1 LGKIA
6 VLLNDACSE
15 RERLGGQAG
24 LAART
29 LAAGDGWAV
38 EDVVC
43 TYRPSDAS
51 FEDRHARYRGALVGA
66 GTFNCRG
73 PHGRELLTP
82 GSLLLGNAGE
92 NFECG
97 HEHGTGDRCLA
108 FAYEREMFERLAF
121 EAGVRGKPRLKAL
134 RVPPVRVLA
143 PLVADACA
151 AWVAATATDGGSAAN
166 AGRNWRPT
174 ENAWDEIAVR
184 LAAAAARFAG
194 APTRAPRSPRNA
206 ERGVVRAVRL
216 IDRDASQRLELDALA
231 REASLSRFHFVRAF
245 ARATGLTPH
254 RYVLRARLRRAAVG
268 LATNEARVVDV
279 AIASG
284 FRDVS
289 NFNRAFRAEFGVTPR
304 AHRRSAMRRI
314 VTRSS

>member
-15 RERLGGQAG
+15 RERLGGEPG
-24 LAART
+24 LTART

-51 FEDRHARYRGALVGA
+51 FEEQHARYRVALVGA

-92 NFECG
+92 GFECG

-108 FAYEREMFERLAF
+108 FAYEPELFERLAF

-134 RVPPVRVLA
+134 RVPPVRALA

-151 AWVAATATDGGSAAN
+151 AWATTPVES
-166 AGRNWRPT
+166 
-174 ENAWDEIAVR
+174 AWDEVAVR

-216 IDRDASQRLELDALA
+216 IERDASQRLELDELA

-245 ARATGLTPH
+245 ALATGLTPH
-254 RYVLRARLRRAAVG
+254 RYVLRARLRRAAVR
-268 LATNEARVVDV
+268 LATNDARVVDV

-289 NFNRAFRAEFGVTPR
+289 NFNHAFRAEFGTTPR
-304 AHRRSAMRRI
+304 AHRRSAERRGDERI
-314 VTRSS
+314 VPH

>member
-1 LGKIA
+1 MGKIA
-6 VLLNDACSE
+6 VLLNDACDE
-15 RERLGGQAG
+15 RERLGGEPG

-51 FEDRHARYRGALVGA
+51 FEEQHARYRVALVGA

-92 NFECG
+92 GFECG

-108 FAYEREMFERLAF
+108 FAYEPELFERLAF

-134 RVPPVRVLA
+134 RVPPVRALA

-151 AWVAATATDGGSAAN
+151 AWATTPVES
-166 AGRNWRPT
+166 
-174 ENAWDEIAVR
+174 AWDEVAVR

-216 IDRDASQRLELDALA
+216 IERDASQRLELDELA

-245 ARATGLTPH
+245 ALATGLTPH
-254 RYVLRARLRRAAVG
+254 RYVLRARLRRAAVR
-268 LATNEARVVDV
+268 LATNDARVVDV

-289 NFNRAFRAEFGVTPR
+289 NFNHAFRAEFGTTPR
-304 AHRRSAMRRI
+304 AHRRSAERRGDERI
-314 VTRSS
+314 VPH